1 VTASPAASIAVF
13 ATRDSSRP
21 VTTGGSIASPGSS
34 RGTTSRPS
42 PAGTARVHVVVAGET
57 LTGIA
62 ARYGVTVNAIVDANS
77 ITDARLIH
85 VGERLVIP
93 AP

>member
-1 VTASPAASIAVF
+1 
-13 ATRDSSRP
+13 
-21 VTTGGSIASPGSS
+21 
-34 RGTTSRPS
+34 
-42 PAGTARVHVVVAGET
+42 VVAGET

-62 ARYGVTVNAIVDANS
+62 ARYGVTVNAIADANS
-77 ITDARLIH
+77 ITDAGLIQ